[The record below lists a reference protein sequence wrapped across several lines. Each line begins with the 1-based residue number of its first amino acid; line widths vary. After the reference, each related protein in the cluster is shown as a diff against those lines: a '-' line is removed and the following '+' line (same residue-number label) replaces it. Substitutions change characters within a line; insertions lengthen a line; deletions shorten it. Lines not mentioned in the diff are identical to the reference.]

1 MRAHHRKDTFVTAR
15 NPSNNSSDGTG
26 TTSPPLS
33 TARPESLFEV
43 EIHTANRGQD
53 KTGVSSG
60 GLLKLPAAAQ
70 TSLALQRQERARLRR
85 RVLAVLSLAVVLG
98 LLIVEAV
105 ALWQPRLK
113 SSTGDA
119 TLRTGTQAPDFSM
132 RGLDGKEVKLSL
144 LRGKI
149 VVLNMWAPWCP
160 LCRAQM
166 PVLEAMYKAQG
177 SSSAASFE
185 LIGVAIQ
192 SEPSNVS
199 AFAKEFGIT
208 FPIVVDTQNA
218 VTELYR
224 VGPIPT
230 TYFIGKDTTI
240 RYRQVGWLDAT
251 TFQQGID
258 AATR

>member
-1 MRAHHRKDTFVTAR
+1 MPTHRRKDTFVTAR

-26 TTSPPLS
+26 TPSPSSTTSP
-33 TARPESLFEV
+33 ESSFHV

-53 KTGVSSG
+53 KTGVSSDG
-60 GLLKLPAAAQ
+60 ILRLPAAAP
-70 TSLALQRQERARLRR
+70 TSLALQRQGRARLRR
-85 RVLAVLSLAVVLG
+85 RVLALLSLASVLG
-98 LLIVEAV
+98 LLIAGAV

-113 SSTGDA
+113 SSAGDA

-132 RGLDGKEVKLSL
+132 RGLDGKEVKLSS

-149 VVLNMWAPWCP
+149 IVLNVWAPWCP

-166 PVLEAMYKAQG
+166 PVLETMYKAQG
-177 SSSAASFE
+177 SPSAASFE
-185 LIGVAIQ
+185 LVGVATQ

-208 FPIVVDTQNA
+208 FPIVMDTQNA
-218 VTELYR
+218 ITDLYQ

-230 TYFIGKDTTI
+230 TYFIGKERTI
-240 RYRQVGWLDAT
+240 RYVQVGRLDAT